1 MRFGEILSKIEKK
14 MVSSYVDELFQKE
27 MKDFKKHVLENKK
40 ISSAFHIY
48 NQLNTK
54 QGLDKDLAT
63 LYVHESVR
71 QLEKNL
77 EKTNLADIKKWL
89 KGTVSENHYEDVDNL
104 LYTKSDTILESVSS
118 RKKII
123 NNLME
128 KKQVSETINLPL
140 ESIFRIAENQLKNYI
155 EKLDEVSQKD
165 LLKVLMTEDTEL
177 SKEFTDLKSK
187 TLESLSKITSVEDD
201 VTKNKL
207 TETIELIEKEEYSK
221 VNYVRLY
228 SLYNNIQ

>member
-14 MVSSYVDELFQKE
+14 MVNSYVDELFQKE

-40 ISSAFHIY
+40 VGSAFHIY

-54 QGLDKDLAT
+54 QGLDKELAN
-63 LYVHESVR
+63 LYVNESVR

-77 EKTNLADIKKWL
+77 EKTSLTNIKKWL
-89 KGTVSENHYEDVDNL
+89 KGTVCENQYADIDNL
-104 LYTKSDTILESVSS
+104 LYAKSDTILESVSS

-207 TETIELIEKEEYSK
+207 TETIELIQKEEYSK